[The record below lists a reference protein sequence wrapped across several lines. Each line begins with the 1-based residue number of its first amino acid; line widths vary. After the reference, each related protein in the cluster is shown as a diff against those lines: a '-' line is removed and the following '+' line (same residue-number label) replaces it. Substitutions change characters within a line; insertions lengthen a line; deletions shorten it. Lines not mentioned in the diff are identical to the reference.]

1 MVLYPA
7 RLLAIS
13 KLQTNIQS
21 FQIPLGKI
29 SGHTNCKDVKC
40 MSHLSLHFSI
50 VAVESHN
57 AKSKKKKKA
66 ILPSIIH
73 FKEEVIHFSHDCAF
87 VG

>member
-1 MVLYPA
+1 MVLHPA

-40 MSHLSLHFSI
+40 MSHLSLHFAI

-57 AKSKKKKKA
+57 AKSKKNA

-73 FKEEVIHFSHDCAF
+73 FKDEVIHFSHNCVF